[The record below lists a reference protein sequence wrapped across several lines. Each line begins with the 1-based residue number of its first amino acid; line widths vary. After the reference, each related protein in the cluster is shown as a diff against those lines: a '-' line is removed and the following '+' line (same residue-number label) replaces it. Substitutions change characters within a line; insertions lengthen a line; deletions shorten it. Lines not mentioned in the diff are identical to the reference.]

1 MEVFWQYPV
10 ITEETFAKQQT
21 TNNNYVGFP
30 WATVIDSKMN
40 ENEIYQMIIKDVD
53 INKFN
58 ITCCQHISFRKLIPL
73 FKRIGIKVLYTPHKL
88 INENN
93 IDGIIIKPCPLYAVN
108 VENDS
113 KNSTFKNKDIFM
125 DRKYL
130 YSFQGA
136 HRQDYLTD
144 VRKHIFE
151 FPKKPDV
158 FIQNTGSIW
167 HFDEIVYS
175 KKQNSS
181 KNFQESD
188 QHKNNTESYNELI
201 LNSKFTLCPSGTGP
215 NSIRFWEAL
224 AMGSIPVLL
233 SDSLELPNHPLWNQS
248 IIKLKESNINKL
260 DEILRSKKNEEIL
273 EMQKN
278 CLEIYKY
285 FRNNYINSE
294 YDSIDFKDDT

>member
-1 MEVFWQYPV
+1 MGRVFWQYPV

-21 TNNNYVGFP
+21 KNDNYVGFP
-30 WATVIDSKMN
+30 WATVIDSKID
-40 ENEIYQMIIKDVD
+40 ENEIYQIIIQDVD

-58 ITCCQHISFRKLIPL
+58 ITCCQHILFRKLIPL

-88 INENN
+88 INENK

-108 VENDS
+108 IENDS
-113 KNSTFKNKDIFM
+113 KNLTFKNKDIFIN
-125 DRKYL
+125 RKYL
-130 YSFQGA
+130 YSFQGTY
-136 HRQDYLTD
+136 RQDYLTN
-144 VRKHIFE
+144 VRKHIFAL
-151 FPKKPDV
+151 PKKTDV
-158 FIQNTGSIW
+158 FIQNTGTMW

-175 KKQNSS
+175 EKQNSS

-188 QHKNNTESYNELI
+188 QHKNNTDSYNNL
-201 LNSKFTLCPSGTGP
+201 LLDSKFTLCPSGTGP

-233 SDSLELPNHPLWNQS
+233 SDSLELPNHPLWDQS
-248 IIKLKESNINKL
+248 IIKLKESNINDV

-273 EMQKN
+273 EMQRN

-285 FRNNYINSE
+285 FRNDYINSK
-294 YDSIDFKDDT
+294 YDSIS